1 MVSRNRVFPME
12 DEEKD
17 GDENELQGTQTFPSE
32 TANGL
37 PPQSSDATVEFCAL
51 TGSNTLLNQD
61 HRVLTFGLQGENESR
76 VRPTTSPGGLMKRRN
91 SNLANCEKMLQE
103 MNDCAND
110 EYRRRRDECEAILEF
125 ADQVNADKEGETR
138 QRAQS
143 DLGEEGSWNKEV
155 ENECDGNPEDPNQAL
170 LQYFAKLSSSVVVD
184 DALDLE
190 HIQSLLR
197 EGASVN
203 TSDRFGQTLLHEVS
217 RTWGVD
223 VAQFFVEQGRQL
235 KREFDV

>member
-17 GDENELQGTQTFPSE
+17 GDENELQGTQTVLGE

-37 PPQSSDATVEFCAL
+37 PPQSSDATVEFCPFP
-51 TGSNTLLNQD
+51 GSNTLPNQD
-61 HRVLTFGLQGENESR
+61 QRVLTVGLQGENESR

-103 MNDCAND
+103 MNDCTND
-110 EYRRRRDECEAILEF
+110 EHRRRREECEAILEF
-125 ADQVNADKEGETR
+125 GDQVNVDNGGETR

-155 ENECDGNPEDPNQAL
+155 ENECDGHPEDPNQAL

-184 DALDLE
+184 HALDLE
-190 HIQSLLR
+190 HIQSLLH

-223 VAQFFVEQGRQL
+223 VAQFFVEQG
-235 KREFDV
+235 KTTET